1 MTLEKT
7 RNQFRSLTDDIKF
20 KRCDMHYNNP
30 ELDNSTCSNCF
41 HCNDINCEYCKTN
54 IVWDW
59 VCHTNVIYYTVMAIK
74 DLK

>member
-54 IVWDW
+54 IV
-59 VCHTNVIYYTVMAIK
+59 
-74 DLK
+74 